1 MEIQELLEQVKAGT
15 LSIEEAKQYL
25 RKEPFEELGYAKLDT
40 HRKLRTGHA
49 EVIYCEGKSTEHFL
63 EILRTFIGKMVRYL
77 EQGHRRNS
85 I

>member
-49 EVIYCEGKSTEHFL
+49 
-63 EILRTFIGKMVRYL
+63 KMVRYL

>member
-49 EVIYCEGKSTEHFL
+49 EASGSVSK
-63 EILRTFIGKMVRYL
+63 
-77 EQGHRRNS
+77 
-85 I
+85 